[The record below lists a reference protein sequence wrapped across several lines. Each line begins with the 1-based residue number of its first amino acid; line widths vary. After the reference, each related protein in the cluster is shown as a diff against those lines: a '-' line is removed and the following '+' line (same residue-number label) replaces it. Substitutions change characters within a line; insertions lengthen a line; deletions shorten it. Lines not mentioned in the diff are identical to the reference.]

1 MNQPFMS
8 IPNHSKHSFAWQLPA
23 RGALTLTA
31 DAAPRALWVH
41 EGRVWLTRQ
50 CATGTPDDVWLDAGH
65 SHTLP
70 AGSEWVVEAS
80 PTAWVLLLQAAPSR
94 TAPRKG
100 AYWARAWQAAV
111 RAVQA
116 VREGREGRTR
126 ARGPARRLAP
136 AGPGNG

>member
-8 IPNHSKHSFAWQLPA
+8 IPNQSKHSFAWQLPA
-23 RGALTLTA
+23 RGAVTLAA
-31 DAAPRALWVH
+31 DSAPRALWVH

-80 PTAWVLLLQAAPSR
+80 PTARVSLLQAAPSR
-94 TAPRKG
+94 TAFRKG

-111 RAVQA
+111 RAV
-116 VREGREGRTR
+116 REGRTR
-126 ARGPARRLAP
+126 ARGPARRSAP

>member
-1 MNQPFMS
+1 M
-8 IPNHSKHSFAWQLPA
+8 
-23 RGALTLTA
+23 TLAA
-31 DAAPRALWVH
+31 DAAPRAQWVH

-65 SHTLP
+65 CHTLP

-80 PTAWVLLLQAAPSR
+80 PTARVSLLQAALSR

-100 AYWARAWQAAV
+100 ACWTRAWQAAV
-111 RAVQA
+111 RAK
-116 VREGREGRTR
+116 REGQTR
-126 ARGPARRLAP
+126 ARGPARRSAP

>member
-8 IPNHSKHSFAWQLPA
+8 IPHQSKHSFAWQLPA
-23 RGALTLTA
+23 RGAVTLA
-31 DAAPRALWVH
+31 AGAAPRALWVH

-80 PTAWVLLLQAAPSR
+80 PTARVSLLQAALSR

-100 AYWARAWQAAV
+100 ACWARAWQAAV
-111 RAVQA
+111 LAVRAL
-116 VREGREGRTR
+116 REGREGRTR
-126 ARGPARRLAP
+126 ARGPARRSAP